1 MHQERIPFKCPV
13 GIIIT
18 QTPDVADL
26 VQILPAFID
35 CHHTRHAVL
44 NICFIENGSLG
55 QTILRDRG
63 SLIGDHDSNRAR
75 GSNIGIHPFIGETT
89 AHHSL
94 GGCHRIILHHD
105 RHRIRKLVIGIRRR
119 SRTVVRQDRT
129 ENIIIIVLC
138 AAGGQQQ
145 RSGQQKRGGSV
156 PCPFFIIMRNHV
168 KVTSTIIRY
177 LSKALSIKKSIN
189 LFPDQITKV

>member
-1 MHQERIPFKCPV
+1 MHQKRIPFKCPV

-94 GGCHRIILHHD
+94 GGCHRIIFYHD

-119 SRTVVRQDRT
+119 SRIGLKILSLLFCAPQAVSSREADSRSAAALCHVRF
-129 ENIIIIVLC
+129 L
-138 AAGGQQQ
+138 
-145 RSGQQKRGGSV
+145 
-156 PCPFFIIMRNHV
+156 
-168 KVTSTIIRY
+168 
-177 LSKALSIKKSIN
+177 LL
-189 LFPDQITKV
+189 